1 MLPGGICGE
10 TVKRRTVEREPDMF
24 PPEEDSKPA
33 NVHIKG
39 KALKKLSRR
48 EDDDDFF

>member
-10 TVKRRTVEREPDMF
+10 TVKRKTVEREPDDMF
-24 PPEEDSKPA
+24 APEDPKPA

>member
-1 MLPGGICGE
+1 MLPEGICGE
-10 TVKRRTVEREPDMF
+10 TVKRKTVEREPDDVF
-24 PPEEDSKPA
+24 PEDPKPA

-48 EDDDDFF
+48 EDDDDFY